1 MENLEQLSTH
11 IASVW
16 KCDASR
22 YPELAYLSEEGQR
35 NFRIKHSILHITKSL
50 GKLAALCED
59 FDHEDADKEGS
70 KEERKKLAIKL
81 FINALKLA
89 EESDVSAKELL
100 EKSPEYIA

>member
-1 MENLEQLSTH
+1 MENLEQLSEH
-11 IASVW
+11 IAKIWV
-16 KCDASR
+16 CDASR
-22 YPELAYLSEEGQR
+22 YPELAHLSEEGQQ
-35 NFRIKHSILHITKSL
+35 NFRVKHSILHINKSL

-59 FDHEDADKEGS
+59 FDHEAAAKE
-70 KEERKKLAIKL
+70 EFVAERKKLAIKL